1 MAANSLDV
9 MDAARA
15 TEEVPMEVLKVVVE
29 LVGVEGRLVAVLP
42 VSLVLLLSTSNNRLA
57 LLLIVSIVATP

>member
-1 MAANSLDV
+1 
-9 MDAARA
+9 
-15 TEEVPMEVLKVVVE
+15 
-29 LVGVEGRLVAVLP
+29 LVAVLP

>member
-1 MAANSLDV
+1 
-9 MDAARA
+9 
-15 TEEVPMEVLKVVVE
+15 VLKVVVE